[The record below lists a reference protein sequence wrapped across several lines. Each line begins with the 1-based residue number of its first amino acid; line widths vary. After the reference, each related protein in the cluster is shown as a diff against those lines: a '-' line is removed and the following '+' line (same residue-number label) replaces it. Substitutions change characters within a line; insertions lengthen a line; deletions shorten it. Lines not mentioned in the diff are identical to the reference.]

1 MPEPFNLALGDGKK
15 ILIVGDS
22 GTGKTGM
29 QAALV
34 AAGFKLRGLDTDYGK
49 SADVI
54 EGLLRSD
61 YYPYKAYMERHK
73 IVPDYS
79 FIPFDI
85 PMGLVE
91 IAISEGN
98 KSRKEYVIGPT
109 SGSAFNKVFSTLN
122 NWIDEKTGE
131 NFGNA
136 STWGPDTVISVDT
149 ISTLGQMAKVY
160 SQFLNNH
167 PGVLDDNWGRD
178 NNAAQDLISRLLTTL
193 CSKATKA
200 NVVVNAHITRVDT
213 STNVPVSPTQR
224 MQEKKSFDAKGYPA
238 VLSRAFSTQIG
249 KFFNYLFIARE
260 EFNRRTISTVSID
273 NISAKGPA
281 WLAPSYPIETGLL
294 EILCALR
301 FQDLPPDFESLRSSG
316 SSAAAVSQPTTS
328 VATPF
333 GSFGR

>member
-1 MPEPFNLALGDGKK
+1 MPDPFDLTAGDGKK

-29 QAALV
+29 LAAFV
-34 AAGFKLRGLDTDYGK
+34 AVGFKLRSLDCDYGK

-61 YYPYKAYMERHK
+61 AYPYRAYMAQHK
-73 IVPDYS
+73 ITPNYS

-91 IAISEGN
+91 IDVPLGNN
-98 KSRKEYVIGPT
+98 KSKKEVVIGPT
-109 SGSAFNKVFSTLN
+109 SGAAFNKVFSSLN
-122 NWIDEKTGE
+122 NWIDEATGE
-131 NFGNA
+131 AFGNA
-136 STWGPDTVISVDT
+136 STWGPDTIISIDT
-149 ISTLGQMAKVY
+149 VSSLGHMAKVY

-167 PGVLDDNWGRD
+167 PGSIDDAFGRD
-178 NNAAQDLISRLLTTL
+178 NNAAQDFISRLLINL

-200 NVVVNAHITRVDT
+200 NVVVNAHIIRVDT
-213 STNVPVSPTQR
+213 TSNIPVSPTQR
-224 MQEKKSFDAKGYPA
+224 MMEKKSFDAKGYPNI
-238 VLSRAFSTQIG
+238 LSRAFSTQIG

-260 EFNRRTISTVSID
+260 EFNRRTISTISTD
-273 NISAKGPA
+273 NITAKGPA
-281 WLAPSYPIETGLL
+281 WLAPSYPVETGLL

-301 FQDLPPDFESLRSSG
+301 FQDLPPDFETLRGAG
-316 SSAAAVSQPTTS
+316 SSNLTS
-328 VATPF
+328 ASAPAF